1 MPILPWR
8 AHQTTGTTG
17 TGTLTLNAAATSRRS
32 FQAAYGVSAVQ
43 VKYVIAGTSF
53 YEMGYGSFD
62 GGTPGTLT
70 RPSGNIV
77 ASSNAGSLVSLPA
90 GTADVYAW
98 IDPGER
104 QIVTGTGAITL
115 ALADLG
121 NGVVWSGTTAQTV
134 ALPAVANAPAGL
146 GFQFRNAGTA
156 NLTLDPN
163 ASETINGALILV
175 LTPGQAVEVL
185 KVGTAWVAF
194 YEATRMISEIVWL
207 PLTTPP
213 PRCLW
218 ANGQN
223 VSRTTYAALFAALG
237 TIFGVGD
244 GTTTFGLPDL
254 RGRTL
259 FGKDD
264 MGGTA
269 AARLTSAGS
278 GVDGLTL
285 GAVGGSQFLH
295 GHTHTATDSGHN
307 HSITDPGHAHT
318 SNASQTPVSSPG
330 VGIAGSGTGWSF
342 NGATITSATTGISIA
357 TGTANV
363 TNATTGS
370 GTSQNMPPSMVM
382 NAFIYAGA

>member
-32 FQAAYGVSAVQ
+32 FQAAYGASAVQ
-43 VKYVIAGTSF
+43 VKYVIAGSSF

-70 RPSGNIV
+70 RPSGNII
-77 ASSNAGSLVSLPA
+77 ASSNAGALVSLPA

-98 IDPGER
+98 IDPAER
-104 QIVTGTGAITL
+104 QVITGTGAVTL
-115 ALADLG
+115 AMADLG
-121 NGVVWSGTTAQTV
+121 NTLVWSGTTAQTV
-134 ALPAVANAPAGL
+134 AFPAVANVPAGL

-156 NLTLDPN
+156 NLILDPN
-163 ASETINGALILV
+163 AAETINGQLTLV

-194 YEATRMISEIVWL
+194 YEAARMVGELIWL
-207 PLTTPP
+207 PSSTPP

-223 VSRTTYAALFAALG
+223 VSRTTFAALFALLG
-237 TIFGVGD
+237 TSFGVGD
-244 GTTTFGLPDL
+244 GSTTFGLPDM
-254 RGRTL
+254 RGRSL

-269 AARLTSAGS
+269 AGRITSVGS

-285 GAVGGSQFLH
+285 GAAGGSQFLH
-295 GHTHTATDSGHN
+295 GHTHTASDSGHI
-307 HSITDPGHAHT
+307 HGVTDPGHAHT
-318 SNASQTPVSSPG
+318 SNASQQPVSSPG
-330 VGIAGSGTGWSF
+330 VGIAGGGTGWSF
-342 NGATITSATTGISIA
+342 NAATINTATTGISIGA
-357 TGTANV
+357 SVANV
-363 TNATTGS
+363 TNASTGS
-370 GTSQNMPPSMVM
+370 GASQNMPPALVM